1 MAKRRSYD
9 QFCTLALALD
19 IIGERWTLLIVRDL
33 LTGPQR
39 FTDLQEGLPG
49 IGANLLSKRLKEL
62 EEYDL
67 IARRRLPPPAAST
80 VYELSALGQAL
91 EPVVSA
97 IAEWGSE
104 AITLKPDAKEAKHFK
119 APWAVLGMKHM
130 FSEEVAERL
139 RGTLELH
146 VDEET
151 VHVKVANGQIKPG
164 IGPAKAPTVVAHM
177 NLETYKAMVLMEAR
191 PEELIAEGR
200 ISLHGKQEDALS
212 FYELFSPVLHA
223 QKHLKY

>member
-49 IGANLLSKRLKEL
+49 IGSNLLSKRLKEL
-62 EEYDL
+62 EHYDL
-67 IARRRLPPPAAST
+67 AKRHRLPPPAASN
-80 VYELSALGQAL
+80 VYELTALGHAL

-97 IAEWGSE
+97 IAEWGMK
-104 AITLKPDAKEAKHFK
+104 AITLKPDAREAKYFK
-119 APWAVLGMKHM
+119 APWGLLGMKHIYN
-130 FSEEVAERL
+130 EEVAANL

-146 VDEET
+146 VDEEI
-151 VHVKVANGQIKPG
+151 VHVRVANGILKPG
-164 IGPAKAPTVVAHM
+164 IGPAKTPSVVAHM
-177 NLETYKAMVLMEAR
+177 DLETYKAMVLMEAT
-191 PEELIAEGR
+191 PAELIAQGR
-200 ISLHGKQEDALS
+200 ISLQGTLEDALR
-212 FYELFSPVLHA
+212 FYELFVPVLHP
-223 QKHLKY
+223 QKRP